1 MSRVPQAY
9 VTTTAAHLL
18 VTLTYGRDVA
28 SSSGATALAIAVYT
42 ALRVLVFLGVW
53 ALLWVLTPLDAL
65 WSAVA
70 AILISG
76 AISLVLL
83 DRQRGRVGRAAG
95 GFFARINARI
105 DAATRAEDIDEPWP
119 VPVAGSGQGEQ
130 GTQGEAVDQQ
140 QDASRLQGG
149 NEGRA
154 GGAAQHDS
162 QRDDG
167 QQARQDPEPHDR

>member
-1 MSRVPQAY
+1 MSRRAQAY
-9 VTTTAAHLL
+9 VTTTGAHLL
-18 VTLTYGRDVA
+18 VALTYGRAVA
-28 SSSGATALAIAVYT
+28 SSSGSTALAIAVYT
-42 ALRVLVFLGVW
+42 VLRVLVFLGVW

-83 DRQRGRVGRAAG
+83 DRQRGRVGRATG

-119 VPVAGSGQGEQ
+119 VPVAGSGEGQQAAEGDS
-130 GTQGEAVDQQ
+130 VDEQ
-140 QDASRLQGG
+140 QDAGRL
-149 NEGRA
+149 EGRDE
-154 GGAAQHDS
+154 GGARGTAEHDP
-162 QRDDG
+162 QGDDG
-167 QQARQDPEPHDR
+167 QEPGQDGDPHQR

>member
-1 MSRVPQAY
+1 M
-9 VTTTAAHLL
+9 TTAPAHVL
-18 VTLTYGRDVA
+18 VTLTYGRGVA
-28 SSSGATALAIAVYT
+28 SSSSSTALAVAVYT
-42 ALRVLVFLGVW
+42 VLRVLVFLGAW

-76 AISLVLL
+76 AISLVVL

-105 DAATRAEDIDEPWP
+105 DAATRAEDVDEPEP
-119 VPVAGSGQGEQ
+119 VPAAGSREGEQ
-130 GTQGEAVDQQ
+130 GSQREPVDQQ
-140 QDASRLQGG
+140 KDAGGGQDGD
-149 NEGRA
+149 EGRL
-154 GGAAQHDS
+154 GSTTEHDS

-167 QQARQDPEPHDR
+167 EQARQHREPDGG

>member
-1 MSRVPQAY
+1 MPQAY
-9 VTTTAAHLL
+9 VTATGAHLL

-42 ALRVLVFLGVW
+42 VLRVLVFLGVW

-119 VPVAGSGQGEQ
+119 VPVAGSRDGEQ
-130 GTQGEAVDQQ
+130 ATKGESVDQQ
-140 QDASRLQGG
+140 QDPGRLESGD
-149 NEGRA
+149 EGRA
-154 GGAAQHDS
+154 GGAAQHDP

-167 QQARQDPEPHDR
+167 QQAGQDAEADDR